1 MVVSDRIRKQI
12 VRIDGL
18 LFDMYGPQGWWPTTT
33 SPGAPPVYHKGA
45 EGAAVGD
52 RDAFEIVIGAVLTQN
67 TAWRNVEK
75 ALVNLTR
82 DIGLDLEKIAAC
94 DDALESAVRPSGY
107 FNQKAARLREISRN
121 ILDCGGIV
129 TLRGCDTD
137 TLRNILLSWRGIGP
151 ETADSILCYAFAR
164 PVFVVDAYTKRL
176 FRALDLPHAS
186 YGEIQAHVH
195 QAIPPDTARYNDL
208 HARIV
213 KLYAMKE
220 VEVFTASFETTDLLD
235 KIIVNHNDSL

>member
-1 MVVSDRIRKQI
+1 MAIPCRIKERI
-12 VRIDGL
+12 IRIDARL
-18 LFDMYGPQGWWPTTT
+18 LDRYGPQGWWPTTT
-33 SPGAPPVYHKGA
+33 SPGGPPVYHKGA
-45 EGAAVGD
+45 EGAAVGN
-52 RDAFEIVIGAVLTQN
+52 RESFEIVVGAILTQN

-75 ALVNLTR
+75 AIVNLTR
-82 DIGLDLEKIAAC
+82 EIGLDPGAIAGC
-94 DDALESAVRPSGY
+94 DGALESAVRPSGY

-121 ILDCGGIV
+121 ILDCGGIGA
-129 TLRGCDTD
+129 LRGYDTD
-137 TLRNILLSWRGIGP
+137 ALRKLLLSWKGIGP

-164 PVFVVDAYTKRL
+164 PVFVVDAYTMRL

-186 YGEIQAHVH
+186 YGEIQAIVH

-220 VEVFTASFETTDLLD
+220 VEAFLKAEGCEG
-235 KIIVNHNDSL
+235 